1 MENAVPPSAVPEP
14 KPAGKWLRMGRK
26 ILIGAVIMFCVN
38 FLLKLTGWDS
48 WEKFSKQADG
58 FAENIMSGAAR
69 MSPMALWT
77 SVTTGEYNYDIERG
91 DHFTIRRQT
100 GKLTLKDKLTNWL
113 GLYWYTGSGGAFW
126 VGRLLLLLAIVAGF
140 MLAKEDYDKAHD
152 RSSAWLIFPFNMLL
166 KFFIFLLGVSLI
178 CLLLYGLIKL
188 FLAIGA
194 GIVFIVSGIHATGGF
209 TKLLFEEAK
218 GEAAGEAKKT
228 VAAYLL
234 PFLFKKKK

>member
-1 MENAVPPSAVPEP
+1 MENAAPPSAVPEP

-77 SVTTGEYNYDIERG
+77 SITTGEYNYDIERG

-126 VGRLLLLLAIVAGF
+126 VGRILLLLAIVAGF

-152 RSSAWLIFPFNMLL
+152 RSSALLIFPFNMLL

>member
-1 MENAVPPSAVPEP
+1 
-14 KPAGKWLRMGRK
+14 
-26 ILIGAVIMFCVN
+26 
-38 FLLKLTGWDS
+38 
-48 WEKFSKQADG
+48 
-58 FAENIMSGAAR
+58 
-69 MSPMALWT
+69 MALWN
-77 SVTTGEYNYDIERG
+77 SITTGEYNYDIERG

>member
-1 MENAVPPSAVPEP
+1 MENAAPPSAVPEP

-69 MSPMALWT
+69 MSPMALWN
-77 SVTTGEYNYDIERG
+77 SITTGEYNYDIERG

-218 GEAAGEAKKT
+218 GEAAGSAKKT

>member
-1 MENAVPPSAVPEP
+1 MENAAPPSAVPEP

-77 SVTTGEYNYDIERG
+77 SITTGEYNYDTERG

-152 RSSAWLIFPFNMLL
+152 RSSALLIFPLNMLL